1 MYTCSEESLLR
12 LSYSSFSCTFQESTK
27 FSAEGSS
34 YCMQTFTILFV
45 GHSRHGLFDHT
56 AGMGGDQEVPNK
68 LRHQRRRAKLVA
80 EKFTMVI

>member
-1 MYTCSEESLLR
+1 
-12 LSYSSFSCTFQESTK
+12 
-27 FSAEGSS
+27 
-34 YCMQTFTILFV
+34 MQTFTILFV